1 MFKSHL
7 NFFLAKVR
15 LYTKTQ
21 KRVYSDH
28 TFAKHSNVSFSK
40 IMNAFKWGNQ
50 SLKTDI
56 EYLGG
61 KNITYFLIQEK
72 IKKIS
77 NYVTI

>member
-1 MFKSHL
+1 
-7 NFFLAKVR
+7 
-15 LYTKTQ
+15 
-21 KRVYSDH
+21 
-28 TFAKHSNVSFSK
+28 
-40 IMNAFKWGNQ
+40 MNAFKWGNQ

>member
-1 MFKSHL
+1 MIYITIDNVLFIP
-7 NFFLAKVR
+7 

-61 KNITYFLIQEK
+61 KNIIIAGPSGSF
-72 IKKIS
+72 
-77 NYVTI
+77 